1 MIVKEHFN
9 MMTTLLRKL
18 LAVNPSRDLK
28 GSDNKDNDDVSPPP
42 AIVLYDKEHSMREP
56 LLKKEEPL
64 ILLEKIKGKIES
76 IQPLADKLSCL
87 SDITPVYMKANALYM
102 LEQLKKRSEEFSEII
117 HHYKMFLALPCAD
130 HDILDECH
138 EFITEFEKELR
149 KSDEK
154 LTKKAKEG
162 QLEHLLIP
170 HDKLENALKPFITAI
185 ESITAA
191 GKALMAETII
201 TGPATYANPSL
212 RKRR

>member
-1 MIVKEHFN
+1 MDS
-9 MMTTLLRKL
+9 LRKL
-18 LAVNPSRDLK
+18 LAKTLSNDLK
-28 GSDNKDNDDVSPPP
+28 NSDDEDSDDISLSS
-42 AIVLYDKEHSMREP
+42 AIASYDKSHPFRESLLTKEGP
-56 LLKKEEPL
+56 SVLLKK
-64 ILLEKIKGKIES
+64 IKDKIES
-76 IQPLADKLSCL
+76 TQPLIDKLICL
-87 SDITPVYMKANALYM
+87 SDRTPVYMKANAFYM
-102 LEQLKKRSEEFSEII
+102 LEQLKKRSEEFSNII
-117 HHYKMFLALPCAD
+117 DYFKMYSALPCAD
-130 HDILDECH
+130 HSILDECH

-170 HDKLENALKPFITAI
+170 HDNLENALKPFITAI

-191 GKALMAETII
+191 GKALIAETII